1 MLIIMLLHA
10 CARTHQTET
19 LLYTQPIKQSSQFKT
34 SPVKTEQPLPKKST
48 DQKKPKQLKQTPQLD
63 REIYHTVS
71 EGETLADIAKRYG
84 YTETEIAASNGIYPP
99 YTINPGE
106 TLVIPS
112 RSPIIL
118 RGYNYEAIPVV
129 IPPPPKPEQLENQ

>member
-1 MLIIMLLHA
+1 MLAIMLLHA
-10 CARTHQTET
+10 CAKTHHSET
-19 LLYTQPIKQSSQFKT
+19 LLSTPPIKQSSQFKT
-34 SPVKTEQPLPKKST
+34 SPVKTELPLPEST
-48 DQKKPKQLKQTPQLD
+48 YQKKPKPQPKPQLD
-63 REIYHTVS
+63 IEIYHTVS

-84 YTETEIAASNGIYPP
+84 YTEKEIGASNGIFPP
-99 YTINPGE
+99 YTIIPGE

-129 IPPPPKPEQLENQ
+129 IPPPPKPEQLEKK